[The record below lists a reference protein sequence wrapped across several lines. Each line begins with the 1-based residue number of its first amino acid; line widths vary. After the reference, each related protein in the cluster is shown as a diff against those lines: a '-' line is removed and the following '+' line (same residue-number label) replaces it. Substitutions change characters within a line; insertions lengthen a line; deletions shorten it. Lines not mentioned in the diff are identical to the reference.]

1 MKLYVSEKLFAT
13 FVSKIYEVQYTDLVF
28 ELPDS
33 DDATQR
39 LLKRLHEDGYEVG
52 EVVGVD
58 YSIKELIDIIGP
70 AFIYIAIFFGF
81 FAFLIVFNFISSSI
95 KARRKEIGILRSMGA
110 RNSDVIRIFGSEIFI
125 MSLIIFIVSIY
136 FTNSTVNSINAIFT
150 GVISL
155 TFFKV
160 LFIYFVCVLFLVI
173 ASIIPLVKILK
184 NNPIDAI
191 RKVF

>member
-1 MKLYVSEKLFAT
+1 ML
-13 FVSKIYEVQYTDLVF
+13 Q
-28 ELPDS
+28 
-33 DDATQR
+33 
-39 LLKRLHEDGYEVG
+39 
-52 EVVGVD
+52 
-58 YSIKELIDIIGP
+58 IIS
-70 AFIYIAIFFGF
+70 AFFSG
-81 FAFLIVFNFISSSI
+81 FLITCE
-95 KARRKEIGILRSMGA
+95 EIIFSKLILEQEI
-110 RNSDVIRIFGSEIFI
+110 NSKSKKLI
-125 MSLIIFIVSIY
+125 LIIFIVSIY

>member
-1 MKLYVSEKLFAT
+1 
-13 FVSKIYEVQYTDLVF
+13 
-28 ELPDS
+28 
-33 DDATQR
+33 
-39 LLKRLHEDGYEVG
+39 
-52 EVVGVD
+52 
-58 YSIKELIDIIGP
+58 
-70 AFIYIAIFFGF
+70 
-81 FAFLIVFNFISSSI
+81 
-95 KARRKEIGILRSMGA
+95 MGA

-125 MSLIIFIVSIY
+125 MSIIIFLVSIY
-136 FTNSTVNSINAIFT
+136 FTNSTVNSINDIFT

-160 LFIYFVCVLFLVI
+160 IFIYFVCVLFLVI

>member
-1 MKLYVSEKLFAT
+1 
-13 FVSKIYEVQYTDLVF
+13 
-28 ELPDS
+28 
-33 DDATQR
+33 
-39 LLKRLHEDGYEVG
+39 
-52 EVVGVD
+52 
-58 YSIKELIDIIGP
+58 
-70 AFIYIAIFFGF
+70 
-81 FAFLIVFNFISSSI
+81 
-95 KARRKEIGILRSMGA
+95 MGA

-125 MSLIIFIVSIY
+125 MSIIIFLVSIY

-160 LFIYFVCVLFLVI
+160 IFIYFVCVLFLVI

>member
-1 MKLYVSEKLFAT
+1 
-13 FVSKIYEVQYTDLVF
+13 
-28 ELPDS
+28 
-33 DDATQR
+33 
-39 LLKRLHEDGYEVG
+39 
-52 EVVGVD
+52 
-58 YSIKELIDIIGP
+58 
-70 AFIYIAIFFGF
+70 
-81 FAFLIVFNFISSSI
+81 
-95 KARRKEIGILRSMGA
+95 MGA
-110 RNSDVIRIFGSEIFI
+110 RNNDVIRIFGSEIFI